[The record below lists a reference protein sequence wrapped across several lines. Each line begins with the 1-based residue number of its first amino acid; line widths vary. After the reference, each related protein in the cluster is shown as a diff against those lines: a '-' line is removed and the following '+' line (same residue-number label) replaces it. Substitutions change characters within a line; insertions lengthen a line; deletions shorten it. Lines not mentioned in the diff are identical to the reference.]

1 MLRMIESVRNIAKFL
16 YSHAYVLSL
25 TRKQNGNNKLVYSL
39 LVDILDS
46 NCMHLMS
53 PFLVYLLLII
63 SSLPHFIYSH
73 ATYIIFLLNPHLFA
87 IEPHLKLNL
96 TTICNVK
103 KLPQAI
109 SKYCTTHIR
118 IYLLQCRVS
127 TAHLQIMPSLSLVS
141 LCGCPQESRPLHCY
155 NALELYILCKAV
167 LFLNNLIPLNIFL
180 NACPYTQFGLPPQ
193 AKRKRLAKVINQVH
207 GFKVVYA
214 YIYYYP
220 VSKRNQIIMIH
231 PMYKG

>member
-1 MLRMIESVRNIAKFL
+1 MLRMIESVRNITKFL

-25 TRKQNGNNKLVYSL
+25 TRKQKGNNELVYSL
-39 LVDILDS
+39 LVDIMDS
-46 NCMHLMS
+46 NCMHFMS
-53 PFLVYLLLII
+53 PFLVYLILII

-96 TTICNVK
+96 TRICNVK

-141 LCGCPQESRPLHCY
+141 LYGCPQESIPLHCY
-155 NALELYILCKAV
+155 NASMPLYLVWATTTRKKAKASQSFKSRTWIHLSLCLHLLLSSKQKK
-167 LFLNNLIPLNIFL
+167 LDNNDACRLLQNKNSHPSPL
-180 NACPYTQFGLPPQ
+180 
-193 AKRKRLAKVINQVH
+193 H
-207 GFKVVYA
+207 GFKLTVWF
-214 YIYYYP
+214 I
-220 VSKRNQIIMIH
+220 
-231 PMYKG
+231 